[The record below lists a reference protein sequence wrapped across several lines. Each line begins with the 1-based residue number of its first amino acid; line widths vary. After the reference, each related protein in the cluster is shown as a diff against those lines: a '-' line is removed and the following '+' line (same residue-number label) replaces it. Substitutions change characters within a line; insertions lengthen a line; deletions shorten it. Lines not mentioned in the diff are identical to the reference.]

1 MSSKGIKDLS
11 ARKPQNKTINALEEN
26 MGVFIISYR
35 EKANSLLKNHK
46 DIKKIGKV
54 NYKNPKT
61 PAWENTVSQVKT
73 TNDKRGG
80 QGEHL

>member
-1 MSSKGIKDLS
+1 VANWEKSRSGLTWSTRMSSKGIKDLS

-54 NYKNPKT
+54 NSKT
-61 PAWENTVSQVKT
+61 QKLLHG
-73 TNDKRGG
+73 KI
-80 QGEHL
+80 L